1 MKIRMV
7 RQAATE
13 DCLFNIIAQWCG
25 KGSSRSGRS
34 IHILSAFASGSGV
47 AALAPCFDMFL
58 AKDNLVEIVFG
69 IDRAGTDMEA
79 VQRLYDLQRTHH
91 SALRGYVFN
100 APSRHGI
107 FHPKLYVHR
116 RGQHMDFVIG
126 SANMTSGG
134 LGSNFE
140 SMLLYE
146 NVPEASAEAKHVWNI
161 WSMFKNPAPP
171 LAPGYLKSLT
181 AAELSCLREKLP
193 SRQQSDKHAADKKA
207 AALWKPFSH
216 VTYTKSSPLRRRK
229 PIKDSLL
236 HGDYLLMDVLG
247 ETRETQMQLPLN
259 VVEGFFNTKR
269 DEKAEVEVAIV
280 GPDGLTQ
287 PLRRPLVKSGKSMR
301 RIEVP
306 GIKNLARSLAIV
318 FIRLKG
324 QKKFAYRIIPQ
335 DTKNYIDADQLLN
348 RHGQQEK
355 HKQRR
360 YFIGSKKD
368 DVWPKIH
375 TLLQYGERR

>member
-1 MKIRMV
+1 MKTRMV

-13 DCLFNIIAQWCG
+13 DCLFKIIAQWCG

-47 AALAPCFDMFL
+47 AALSPCFDMFL

-91 SALRGYVFN
+91 CALQGYVLN

-116 RGQHMDFVIG
+116 RGKHMDFVIG

-140 SMLLYE
+140 SLLLFE
-146 NVPEASAEAKHVWNI
+146 NVPETSTEAKHIWNI
-161 WSMFKNPAPP
+161 WSMFKYPAPP
-171 LAPGYLKSLT
+171 LAPRYLKPLT
-181 AAELSCLREKLP
+181 AAELACLREKLP
-193 SRQQSDKHAADKKA
+193 PRQQSDRHAADQKA

-216 VTYTKSSPLRRRK
+216 VTYLKSAPLRRRK
-229 PIKDSLL
+229 PIKASLL
-236 HGDYLLMDVLG
+236 QGDYLLMDVLG
-247 ETRETQMQLPLN
+247 ETRETQMQLPLS

-269 DEKAEVEVAIV
+269 DETTEIEVAIV

-306 GIKNLARSLAIV
+306 GIKNLARSLAV
-318 FIRLKG
+318 FFIRLRG
-324 QKKFAYRIIPQ
+324 RNKFAYRIIPRE
-335 DTKNYIDADQLLN
+335 TKPYRDADQLLA
-348 RHGQQEK
+348 RYGQQEK
-355 HKQRR
+355 HKKRR
-360 YFIGSKKD
+360 YIIGRKKD
-368 DVWPKIH
+368 DVWPNVKA
-375 TLLQYGERR
+375 LLAYTP